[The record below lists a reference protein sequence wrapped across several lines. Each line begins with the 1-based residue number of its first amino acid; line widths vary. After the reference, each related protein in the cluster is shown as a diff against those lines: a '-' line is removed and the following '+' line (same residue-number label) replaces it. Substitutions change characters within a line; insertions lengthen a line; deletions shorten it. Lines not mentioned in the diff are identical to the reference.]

1 MTGRL
6 KTGKEKDYRTPGP
19 VSGPGQNRY
28 HSAATTADSKEEV
41 NMRTTSGRGSGA
53 FIVLLAAILM
63 PLLGFGTANAQEVGD
78 KVNLL
83 VPDLSEFADPEQS
96 RQFTVLAETPHALW
110 LVQDTCW
117 VDAKGGGILD
127 LDTLLY
133 GSESLHEKFGWDVGI
148 IGDMM
153 TMEEFE
159 DLTEVFENT
168 VWGAV
173 TSVWG
178 EPVLTVPGGEKIWIA
193 VSAIPTKYNAG
204 QGSLA
209 ARNQFY
215 HVVPED
221 LQGEF
226 NARDVFYL
234 NAHAL
239 AYNPSLLVHAVPMRQ
254 WNLAN
259 GLSAL
264 CRYSRNV
271 AEEPWVIRGMAEVAQ
286 YESFGFVST
295 GSYGMDKLLGDFEKA
310 PYIELVNPQAGSGGL
325 DYSGS
330 RGQQFLFFMYLR
342 QRAGVSAIQA
352 IAQGDSTGM
361 LNIALALDPAADPET
376 AVQDEVVPLYWDYLI
391 CNLNHRFLSDFAG
404 GIYMY
409 DFLVGTVSED
419 FGHATQQAAFSNKF
433 TEYPFPVTI
442 GAEVSAMAAPIW
454 ASQYCYFRDL
464 TGSEDMVL
472 FNGQYSDGSGGE
484 SAVAGRWEAKV
495 VSFNEATGEF
505 LSVTDLPLNEFY
517 NGSFGLDGDATYLI
531 VTNNNPGGA
540 LNLRYV
546 LSQDFVT
553 PSLEV
558 AVHQNQV
565 SDNFANVFAVGL
577 DEATLEMEGF
587 DWVGPIFSTTL
598 GSVTTP
604 IKMEK
609 FYGDQMWR
617 GNVDLTSD
625 GNYTLNF
632 SGFDSS
638 GTVFSNS
645 VAMAVGTVSGKL
657 TLEVRGIRLD
667 VPEGAAAPGSR
678 VVLSETGML
687 GLSMG
692 AGSSMAEASGM
703 LTGVL
708 AGPVS
713 IPAVNG
719 TLSFAAV
726 NANASVFVY
735 GSEGWVRLDSYFQN
749 GRICAPV
756 TEGGIYVLGEAPG
769 VTSPTVPVQ
778 VQIEG
783 NYPNP
788 FSSQTVIR
796 FATPAQGLV
805 TMRVFDLSGRLVRT
819 LANEDMAAANHSIV
833 WDGTDSNGQPLGAGV
848 YFCRL
853 EAQGQVLTQKIM
865 MVE

>member
-1 MTGRL
+1 
-6 KTGKEKDYRTPGP
+6 
-19 VSGPGQNRY
+19 
-28 HSAATTADSKEEV
+28 
-41 NMRTTSGRGSGA
+41 MRTTSGRGSGA

-63 PLLGFGTANAQEVGD
+63 PLLGFSTANAQEVGD

-83 VPDLSEFADPEQS
+83 VPDLSEFADPAQS

-117 VDAKGGGILD
+117 VDAKGGGILE

-133 GSESLHEKFGWDVGI
+133 GDESLHDKFGWDVSI

-173 TSVWG
+173 TAVWG
-178 EPVLTVPGGEKIWIA
+178 EPVLTVPGSDKIWIA
-193 VSAIPTKYNAG
+193 ISAIPTKYNAG
-204 QGSLA
+204 QGSLT
-209 ARNQFY
+209 ARNQMY
-215 HVVPED
+215 HVNPED

-226 NARDVFYL
+226 NARDIFYL

-239 AYNPSLLVHAVPMRQ
+239 AYNPNLLVHAVSMRQ

-264 CRYSRNV
+264 CRYSRNT
-271 AEEPWVIRGMAEVAQ
+271 AEEPWIIRGMAEVAQ
-286 YESFGFVST
+286 YQSFGFTTT
-295 GSYGMDKLLGDFEKA
+295 GSYGMVKILGDFEKA
-310 PYIELVNPQAGSGGL
+310 PYSEMVNSQAGSGGL
-325 DYSGS
+325 DFSAS

-342 QRAGVSAIQA
+342 QRAGVSVLQG
-352 IAQGDSTGM
+352 IAQGDTTGM
-361 LNIALALDPAADPET
+361 LNIALALNPSAAPET

-391 CNLNHRFLSDFAG
+391 CNLNHRFLSDYAG

-409 DFLVGTVSED
+409 DFLVGTPEEG
-419 FGHATQQAAFSNKF
+419 FGHATQQAAFTNKL
-433 TEYPFPVTI
+433 TTYPFPVTI
-442 GAEVSAMAAPIW
+442 SSPLSAMAAPVW
-454 ASQYCYFRDL
+454 AAQYCYFRNL
-464 TGSEDMVL
+464 TGTEDEVL

-484 SAVAGRWEAKV
+484 SATAGRWEAKAIA
-495 VSFNEATGEF
+495 FNEATGEL
-505 LSVTDLPLNEFY
+505 LSVTDVTLDAFY
-517 NGSFGLDGDATYLI
+517 NGSFGLNGDATYLI

-540 LNLRYV
+540 VNLRYV
-546 LSQDFVT
+546 LSQDFVP

-565 SDNFANVFAVGL
+565 SDNFANVYAVGL
-577 DEATLEMEGF
+577 NDATLAMEGF

-609 FYGDQMWR
+609 FYGDKMWR
-617 GNVDLTSD
+617 GNVNLTSD

-632 SGFDSS
+632 AGYDSS
-638 GTVFSNS
+638 GIAINNS
-645 VAMAVGTVSGKL
+645 IAMAVGTVSGKL

-687 GLSMG
+687 GISIG
-692 AGSSMAEASGM
+692 AGTSMAEASGM

-719 TLSFAAV
+719 TLSFPAV
-726 NANASVFVY
+726 NANASIFVY
-735 GSEGWVRLDSYFQN
+735 GSGGWVRLESYFQN

-778 VQIEG
+778 VQIDG

-833 WDGTDSNGQPLGAGV
+833 WDGTDGNGQPLGAGV

>member
-1 MTGRL
+1 
-6 KTGKEKDYRTPGP
+6 
-19 VSGPGQNRY
+19 
-28 HSAATTADSKEEV
+28 
-41 NMRTTSGRGSGA
+41 MRTTSGRGSGA

-83 VPDLSEFADPEQS
+83 VPDLSEFADPAQS
-96 RQFTVLAETPHALW
+96 RQFTVLAETPHAFW

-117 VDAKGGGILD
+117 VDAKGGGILE
-127 LDTLLY
+127 LDTLLN
-133 GSESLHEKFGWDVGI
+133 GSESLHQKFGWDVSI

-168 VWGAV
+168 VWGSV
-173 TSVWG
+173 TAIWG
-178 EPVLTVPGGEKIWIA
+178 EPVLTVPDGEKIWIA
-193 VSAIPTKYNAG
+193 ISAIPTKYNAG
-204 QGSLA
+204 QGTLA

-226 NARDVFYL
+226 NAHDIFYL

-239 AYNPSLLVHAVPMRQ
+239 AYNPNLLVHAVPMRQ
-254 WNLAN
+254 WHLAN

-264 CRYSRNV
+264 CRYSRNT
-271 AEEPWVIRGMAEVAQ
+271 AEESWVVRGMAEVAQ
-286 YESFGFVST
+286 YESFGFTTT
-295 GSYGMDKLLGDFEKA
+295 GSYGMEKILGDFEKA

-361 LNIALALDPAADPET
+361 LNIALALDPAATPET

-409 DFLVGTVSED
+409 DFLVGTPSEG

-433 TEYPFPVTI
+433 TEYPFPATI
-442 GAEVSAMAAPIW
+442 GAEVSAIAAPIW

-464 TGSEDMVL
+464 TGSEDEVL

-484 SAVAGRWEAKV
+484 SAVAGRWEAKLI
-495 VSFNEATGEF
+495 SFNEATGEF
-505 LSVTDLPLNEFY
+505 LSVTDVVLDDFY
-517 NGSFGLDGDATYLI
+517 NGSFGLAGDATYLI

-540 LNLRYV
+540 VNLRYV
-546 LSQDFVT
+546 LSQDFVP

-565 SDNFANVFAVGL
+565 SDNFANVFAVGV

-587 DWVGPIFSTTL
+587 DWVGPIFSATL

-604 IKMEK
+604 IKMEA
-609 FYGDQMWR
+609 FYGSVMWR

-632 SGFDSS
+632 SGYDSS
-638 GTVFSNS
+638 GIAINNTVS
-645 VAMAVGTVSGKL
+645 MAVGTVSGKL

-692 AGSSMAEASGM
+692 SGSSMAEASGM

-713 IPAVNG
+713 IPSVNG
-719 TLSFAAV
+719 TLSFPAV
-726 NANASVFVY
+726 NADASVFVY

-756 TEGGIYVLGEAPG
+756 SEGGIYVMGEAPG

-778 VQIEG
+778 VQIDG

-788 FSSQTVIR
+788 FSAQTVIR